1 VGLGP
6 PSTEAAGADPADR
19 LHQHRNLGKALYEN
33 PATQYEAV
41 AEFEAALALAPDSA
55 PERVNL
61 GLALLR
67 AGRTDEGIA
76 QLVKA
81 QEQDPTI
88 PHTWFNLGLAY
99 KRASDYPKAIA
110 QLEGM
115 AERVPDEPITHYNLG
130 VLHKLQGDPEASLRH
145 FERAAE
151 LDPGLAGPH
160 FQLASAYRQAG
171 RAEDAAREMARF
183 RELKARDAGAA
194 VPEDLEWSWYAEIYE
209 TIEPEPRPGVEAE
222 PAFEVTELAGGLDPE
237 SAGLLVLRADGSP
250 VPALLAW
257 SAQGLRL
264 LHLDAEAA
272 GPATQN
278 PAPDST
284 AAPADPGP
292 PSPAEPGLGGLRGVR
307 HAAAGDFDNDGR
319 HDLAVLTGRALLLA
333 NRDDRFEPVEAL
345 PEAAK
350 RSFDLALW
358 LDYDHDY
365 DLDLLLLGAEPA
377 LLRNDGP
384 GPDGVTW
391 SDRTDAFP
399 FAALAGGGRITAAAR
414 FDLVADTQGIDLAV
428 AREGAPA
435 VLFRDLLGG
444 RYEAAELPELPTGT
458 RHLVAAD
465 ADHDGWTDLVASGV
479 GGVTVLRNR
488 HRDARH
494 LGFEAVAVAPGA
506 AAGAPDAQGT
516 APGGTRASE
525 RTGASVDAGAPAG
538 PVVVFDLANRGAGDL
553 VVGDRIFRDLGDARF
568 ADSQPFLG
576 LPEGAPAVTVLAAA
590 DLDGD
595 GRTDLVGIDA
605 RGSLVKMLNRTET
618 TNGHLRIALTGI
630 KNPIL
635 APGAEVEVK
644 AGSLYQKR
652 LYDGVPLVFGLGGRK
667 QADAVRITWPN
678 GLIQNETRQPAGTR
692 AAYEEAQRLSGSCP
706 MIFTWN
712 GSEYEFITDVLG
724 VAPLG
729 ASAGDGEYF
738 PVDHDEVI
746 QVPGEALAAT
756 PEGRY
761 EVRITEELREVAFL
775 DQIRLLAV
783 DHPEGLDVFTNDKF
797 KGPPFPDFRLFGV
810 AEAERRYPV
819 AARDHHGRDVR
830 DRLLARDETYP
841 DGFRRDYSGLAELH
855 HLELDFG
862 EAADRPGPGTSRP
875 GERTGIAGQSASG
888 PDRTPEG
895 EAAPASR
902 TILVLSGWVDWA
914 DGSTFLATAQGEG
927 PGLVLPYLQVKD
939 DAGEWVTVIEDMG
952 IPAGK
957 PKTIV
962 VDLTGKWL
970 SDSREVR
977 IVTSAC
983 VYWDEIFLAEDALDC
998 RPEDSA
1004 SSAVSSCRPER
1015 SEAESRDLGGG
1026 EPPLRTAQALALPVP
1041 PDAPSCPPDAP
1052 SCRPE
1057 RSEAEPRDLGGGVPP
1072 LRLAEVPVAETHL
1085 RFRGFSRPVIHPE
1098 RKQPERFVYA
1108 DRRPTT
1114 MWNPTPGRY
1123 TRYGDIAELLATV
1136 DDRFVVM
1143 GSGDEVSL
1151 SFEARA
1157 LPPLPA
1163 GWRRDFLLVVDGW
1176 AKDGDANT
1184 AHSQTVGPLPYH
1196 GMPQYPYDQPH
1207 AYPDTPEHRL
1217 YQEHY
1222 LTRPALRLIRPLT
1235 EGTPADPR
1243 ADR

>member
-1 VGLGP
+1 VRAALGAILATLLIAAPIAAEERRVRLAAPNQP
-6 PSTEAAGADPADR
+6 PADAPPDHPADATPAPPDR

-76 QLVKA
+76 QLTRA
-81 QEQDPTI
+81 QKQDPTI
-88 PHTWFNLGLAY
+88 PHTWFNLGIAY
-99 KRASDYPKAIA
+99 KKASEYEKAIA

-171 RAEDAAREMARF
+171 RAEDAAREMERF

-209 TIEPEPRPGVEAE
+209 AIEPEPRPGVEAE
-222 PAFEVTELAGGLDPE
+222 PAFELTELAGGLDPE

-272 GPATQN
+272 GPATPN
-278 PAPDST
+278 PVPDST
-284 AAPADPGP
+284 AAPADPGTA
-292 PSPAEPGLGGLRGVR
+292 SPAEPGLGGLRGVR

-319 HDLAVLTGRALLLA
+319 HDLAVLTGRAHLLA
-333 NRDDRFEPVEAL
+333 NRDGRFEPVETL

-350 RSFDLALW
+350 RSFDLAVW

-365 DLDLLLLGAEPA
+365 DLDLLLLGAEPV

-384 GPDGVTW
+384 GSDGVTW

-444 RYEAAELPELPTGT
+444 RYEATELPELPAGT

-465 ADHDGWTDLVASGV
+465 ADHDGWTDLVASGA
-479 GGVTVLRNR
+479 GGVTVLRSLHR
-488 HRDARH
+488 HARH
-494 LGFEAVAVAPGA
+494 LGFEAIPIATA
-506 AAGAPDAQGT
+506 ARAGAGAPDAE
-516 APGGTRASE
+516 A
-525 RTGASVDAGAPAG
+525 GASGETGGEASASGAAPAPAG

-568 ADSQPFLG
+568 ADGQPLLG
-576 LPEGAPAVTVLAAA
+576 LPEDAPAVTVLAAA

-595 GRTDLVGIDA
+595 GRTDLVGIDT
-605 RGSLVKMLNRTET
+605 RGTLVGLLNRTET
-618 TNGHLRIALTGI
+618 AHGSLRIALTGV
-630 KNPIL
+630 KNPVL
-635 APGAEVEVK
+635 APSAEVEVK
-644 AGSLYQKR
+644 AGSLYQKQ
-652 LYDGVPLVFGLGGRK
+652 LYDGVPLVFGLGGRE

-678 GLIQNETRQPAGTR
+678 GLIQNETRQPAGTQ

-712 GSEYEFITDVLG
+712 GEEFLFITDVLG

-746 QVPGEALAAT
+746 QVPGEALVAT

-775 DQIRLLAV
+775 DQVRLLAV
-783 DHPEGLDVFTNDKF
+783 DHPAGLDVYTNDKF
-797 KGPPFPDFRLFGV
+797 KGPPFPEFRLFGV

-830 DRLLARDETYP
+830 ERLLARDETYP

-862 EAADRPGPGTSRP
+862 LTAVDR
-875 GERTGIAGQSASG
+875 A
-888 PDRTPEG
+888 
-895 EAAPASR
+895 
-902 TILVLSGWVDWA
+902 ILVLSGWVDWA

-939 DAGEWVTVIEDMG
+939 EAGEWVTVIEDMG

-962 VDLTGKWL
+962 VDLTGKFL
-970 SDSREVR
+970 SEGREVR

-983 VYWDEIFLAEDALDC
+983 VYWDEIFLAEDALTCHPDEWRNLGGGEC
-998 RPEDSA
+998 PLRTGQAPTPP
-1004 SSAVSSCRPER
+1004 VSPDAASCRLER

-1026 EPPLRTAQALALPVP
+1026 
-1041 PDAPSCPPDAP
+1041 
-1052 SCRPE
+1052 
-1057 RSEAEPRDLGGGVPP
+1057 VPP
-1072 LRLAEVPVAETHL
+1072 LCLAEVPVAETHL

-1123 TRYGDIAELLATV
+1123 TRYGDVAELLATV

-1151 SFEARA
+1151 SFDARA
-1157 LPPLPA
+1157 LPPPPA